1 NAPARARIL
10 PLDAAQP
17 QEPAMK
23 DKRQVKQETERLE
36 ARGRRPEDKVPT
48 YQELLDDS
56 LDQTFPASDP
66 ISPSAAMHAEKQVKT
81 GKDGRDWQ
89 LKPGADAQPH
99 DAPAAGKGAKAKA
112 ASGASPKDRSA
123 PHAEAGRRTARPRTR

>member
-1 NAPARARIL
+1 
-10 PLDAAQP
+10 
-17 QEPAMK
+17 MK

-66 ISPSAAMHAEKQVKT
+66 ISPSAAMHAEKQVRT

-89 LKPGADAQPH
+89 LKPGADAQPQ
-99 DAPAAGKGAKAKA
+99 DAPPAGKGARPKA
-112 ASGASPKDRSA
+112 ASGAGAKGRTESHP
-123 PHAEAGRRTARPRTR
+123 EAGRRTARARTR

>member
-1 NAPARARIL
+1 
-10 PLDAAQP
+10 
-17 QEPAMK
+17 MK
-23 DKRQVKQETERLE
+23 DQRRVKQETERLE

-89 LKPGADAQPH
+89 LKPGADSTPAPQ
-99 DAPAAGKGAKAKA
+99 APAAKKSAK
-112 ASGASPKDRSA
+112 SA
-123 PHAEAGRRTARPRTR
+123 PGRGARPAGDSPSRGRGKT